1 MKHFVTLISLLS
13 SAAMVAQTAPGFS
26 ITGRIP
32 GLKAGSKIELINTE
46 SQSRVESTAADG
58 SFEIK
63 GSVDMPSLFELRFT
77 NPEKLTD
84 IKALQFM
91 VENLPIQVSAT
102 HLDSL
107 PLYVGTGNLF
117 GGNYEC
123 FSIKA
128 GEAQKEYMEYLET
141 IRPYEKDSYDASYN
155 MFMDEKRD
163 TSPEGQ
169 KRLEEVYNKAFGEH
183 ADAVR
188 KFQEDHAAYHFCT
201 GMWTN
206 ELYTP
211 FAHTEAEIQEIW
223 NKVKTNNSPARLDA
237 VRKAMEYA
245 RKYVKGKD
253 YTDFALLDTEGNRH
267 NMSEYIGKGKYVLID
282 FWASWCVPC
291 RAAIPIVR
299 EIYKKYSDKVD
310 IYAISIDQDEK
321 AWRQAMEQE
330 KMEWNQRYAPDEMFQ
345 AVVEPYSIKG
355 IPHMVLIDPQG
366 KIAYVGHNA
375 LLLTSVLDNI

>member
-1 MKHFVTLISLLS
+1 
-13 SAAMVAQTAPGFS
+13 
-26 ITGRIP
+26 
-32 GLKAGSKIELINTE
+32 
-46 SQSRVESTAADG
+46 
-58 SFEIK
+58 
-63 GSVDMPSLFELRFT
+63 
-77 NPEKLTD
+77 
-84 IKALQFM
+84 
-91 VENLPIQVSAT
+91 
-102 HLDSL
+102 
-107 PLYVGTGNLF
+107 
-117 GGNYEC
+117 
-123 FSIKA
+123 
-128 GEAQKEYMEYLET
+128 
-141 IRPYEKDSYDASYN
+141 
-155 MFMDEKRD
+155 
-163 TSPEGQ
+163 
-169 KRLEEVYNKAFGEH
+169 
-183 ADAVR
+183 
-188 KFQEDHAAYHFCT
+188 
-201 GMWTN
+201 
-206 ELYTP
+206 
-211 FAHTEAEIQEIW
+211 
-223 NKVKTNNSPARLDA
+223 
-237 VRKAMEYA
+237 MEYA

>member
-128 GEAQKEYMEYLET
+128 GEAQK
-141 IRPYEKDSYDASYN
+141 
-155 MFMDEKRD
+155 
-163 TSPEGQ
+163 
-169 KRLEEVYNKAFGEH
+169 
-183 ADAVR
+183 
-188 KFQEDHAAYHFCT
+188 
-201 GMWTN
+201 
-206 ELYTP
+206 
-211 FAHTEAEIQEIW
+211 
-223 NKVKTNNSPARLDA
+223 
-237 VRKAMEYA
+237 
-245 RKYVKGKD
+245 
-253 YTDFALLDTEGNRH
+253 
-267 NMSEYIGKGKYVLID
+267 
-282 FWASWCVPC
+282 
-291 RAAIPIVR
+291 
-299 EIYKKYSDKVD
+299 
-310 IYAISIDQDEK
+310 
-321 AWRQAMEQE
+321 
-330 KMEWNQRYAPDEMFQ
+330 
-345 AVVEPYSIKG
+345 
-355 IPHMVLIDPQG
+355 
-366 KIAYVGHNA
+366 
-375 LLLTSVLDNI
+375 